1 MAQIALRSFLFASL
15 VWCAPV
21 MAAAQSA
28 PASAAAAA
36 TGADAWVQLANAEAH
51 RGNIDGAIE
60 ALEKA
65 TLAEPGTPSLYA
77 RLSQAY
83 ATAGHGEAALH
94 AIEGALALRPEDAE
108 YLRARG
114 TLATWVG
121 DYRTAQDSY
130 RRLQASRPGDLDI
143 ALALARVSTWAG
155 DTDSAVKQY
164 KRYLAGAGADVAV
177 WLELAKAESWRGN
190 AGAAMK
196 AIEKYRAR
204 GGDRDRY
211 LAETAAVLA
220 SAGRPGKA
228 DDLASSLL
236 AQSPADYEL
245 NFTRAMALANQERTK
260 DALASLETLRQLGP
274 GRPETRTAERVIRT
288 LLSSSAEAPVT
299 AYADSDNL
307 TIQRF
312 APRGVYA
319 FSGGTQLSAGYERS
333 RLEARANSGLD
344 AVDGETRARFD
355 HVWVGAA
362 QRLGWIALN
371 GQAGY
376 ATSGAF
382 DATTYGVGIT
392 ARPADSI
399 RFTLSRTSA
408 PLVISPRTLDLGL
421 VAVANRAQAD
431 WTPTLGTHLV
441 FDASVQ
447 QLSDGNQRWEIT
459 FSPRQTVARVA
470 SFNLDL
476 GASAYRLSTAHD
488 FDHGYYDPR
497 RYEYYAATIYP
508 YLKVRESVGIGISA
522 GLGIQRDNTSPSF
535 HFGGN
540 VGAEATFGI
549 YQPWVVKLNG
559 SATLNG
565 RLDSGAFHGFGAG
578 AALVRRF

>member
-1 MAQIALRSFLFASL
+1 MAQIAVRTIVLASL
-15 VWCAPV
+15 VWCAPI
-21 MAAAQSA
+21 MAVAQSVPPGAA
-28 PASAAAAA
+28 PGV
-36 TGADAWVQLANAEAH
+36 TDADAWVRLADGEAQ

-65 TLAEPGTPSLYA
+65 TLAAPGTASLYA

-83 ATAGHGEAALH
+83 ATGGYAEAALH
-94 AIEGALALRPEDAE
+94 AINGALALQPGQAE
-108 YLRARG
+108 YLRARA

-121 DYRTAQDSY
+121 DYRAAQDSY
-130 RRLQASRPGDLDI
+130 RQLQASQPGDLDI
-143 ALALARVSTWAG
+143 ALGLARVSTWAG
-155 DTDSAVKQY
+155 DTDQAVKQY
-164 KRYLAGAGADVAV
+164 KRYLASNGANVAV

-190 AGAAMK
+190 AAAAIK
-196 AIEKYRAR
+196 AIDTYKAR
-204 GGDRDRY
+204 GGDTDRY

-236 AQSPADYEL
+236 AQSPDNYEL
-245 NFTRAMALANQERTK
+245 NLTRAMALASQERTK

-274 GRPETRTAERVIRT
+274 NRPETRTAERVIRT
-288 LLSSSAEAPVT
+288 LLSSSAESPVT
-299 AYADSDNL
+299 TYADSDHL
-307 TIQRF
+307 TVQRF

-319 FSGGTQLSAGYERS
+319 FSTGSQLSAGYERS
-333 RLEARANSGLD
+333 RLEARSHSGLD
-344 AVDGETRARFD
+344 GVDGGTQAHYD
-355 HVWVGAA
+355 HMWAGAA
-362 QRLGWIALN
+362 QPLGPVVLN
-371 GQAGY
+371 GQVGY
-376 ATSGAF
+376 ATSSGHSS
-382 DATTYGVGIT
+382 TTYGVGLT

-399 RFTLSRTSA
+399 RFTVSRSSA
-408 PLVISPRTLDLGL
+408 PLVVSPRTLDLGL
-421 VAVANRAQAD
+421 IAVANRAQAD
-431 WTPTLGTHLV
+431 WTPTLGTHVVL
-441 FDASVQ
+441 DASFQ
-447 QLSDGNQRWEIT
+447 QLSDGNQRWEVT
-459 FSPRQTVARVA
+459 FSPRQTIARVA
-470 SFNLDL
+470 GFNLDL
-476 GASAYRLSTAHD
+476 GASAYRLTTSHD

-508 YLKVRESVGIGISA
+508 YLKVRENVGVGISA
-522 GLGIQRDNTSPSF
+522 GLGVQRDNTSPSF

>member
-1 MAQIALRSFLFASL
+1 MAQIAVRTFVLASL

-21 MAAAQSA
+21 IAAAQSVPPSAA
-28 PASAAAAA
+28 PAT
-36 TGADAWVQLANAEAH
+36 TGAGAWVQRADAEAE
-51 RGNIDGAIE
+51 RGNMNGAIE

-65 TLAEPGTPSLYA
+65 TLAEPGTASLYA

-94 AIEGALALRPEDAE
+94 AIEGALALRPDDAE

-121 DYRTAQDSY
+121 DYRAAQDSY
-130 RRLQASRPGDLDI
+130 RRLQASRPGDLDV
-143 ALALARVSTWAG
+143 ALGLARVSTWSG
-155 DTDSAVKQY
+155 DTDQAVKQY

-190 AGAAMK
+190 AGAAIK
-196 AIEKYRAR
+196 AIETYRAR
-204 GGDRDRY
+204 GGATDRY

-236 AQSPADYEL
+236 AQSPGNYEL
-245 NFTRAMALANQERTK
+245 NFTRAMALASQERTK

-274 GRPETRTAERVIRT
+274 ARPETRTAERVIRT

-299 AYADSDNL
+299 TYADSDDL
-307 TIQRF
+307 MIQRF
-312 APRGVYA
+312 TPRGVYA
-319 FSGGTQLSAGYERS
+319 FSSGTQLSAGYERS
-333 RLEARANSGLD
+333 RLEARAHSGLD
-344 AVDGETRARFD
+344 GLDGETRARYD
-355 HVWVGAA
+355 HVWAGAA
-362 QRLGWIALN
+362 QRLGWFGIS
-371 GQAGY
+371 GQVGY
-376 ATSGAF
+376 ATSGALE
-382 DATTYGVGIT
+382 DTTYGVGIT

-399 RFTLSRTSA
+399 RFTISRNSA
-408 PLVISPRTLDLGL
+408 PLVVSPRTLDLGL

-431 WTPTLGTHLV
+431 WTPTLGTHVV
-441 FDASVQ
+441 FDAAFQ

-470 SFNLDL
+470 GFNLDL
-476 GASAYRLSTAHD
+476 GGSAYRLSTSHD

-508 YLKVRESVGIGISA
+508 YLKVRENVGVGISA

>member
-1 MAQIALRSFLFASL
+1 MAQIAVRLIVLVTLVCSAPSL
-15 VWCAPV
+15 AL
-21 MAAAQSA
+21 AQSD
-28 PASAAAAA
+28 PHSAAPQAS
-36 TGADAWVQLANAEAH
+36 GADAWVRVADAEAQ

-65 TLAEPGTPSLYA
+65 TVAEPSNASLYA

-94 AIEGALALRPEDAE
+94 AIEGALALQPGHAD

-121 DYRTAQDSY
+121 DYRAAQDSY
-130 RRLQASRPGDLDI
+130 RRLQASHPGDLDI
-143 ALALARVSTWAG
+143 ALGLARVSTWAG
-155 DTDSAVKQY
+155 DTDRAVKQY
-164 KRYLAGAGADVAV
+164 KRYLAANGSNLAV

-190 AGAAMK
+190 TAGAMK
-196 AIEKYRAR
+196 AIETYKAR
-204 GGDRDRY
+204 GGETDRY

-220 SAGRPGKA
+220 GAGRPGKA

-236 AQSPADYEL
+236 TQSPDSYEL
-245 NFTRAMALANQERTK
+245 NFTRAMALASQERTK

-274 GRPETRTAERVIRT
+274 GRPETRTAERVLRT

-299 AYADSDNL
+299 TYADSDNL
-307 TIQRF
+307 TIQRV

-333 RLEARANSGLD
+333 QLEARANSGLE
-344 AVDGETRARFD
+344 ARDGATRMRYD
-355 HVWVGAA
+355 HVWAGAA
-362 QRLGWIALN
+362 QRVGWFAIN

-376 ATSGAF
+376 ATTGVH
-382 DATTYGVGIT
+382 DDTTYAIGIA

-399 RFTLSRTSA
+399 RFTLSRNSA
-408 PLVISPRTLDLGL
+408 PLVVSPRTLDLGL
-421 VAVANRAQAD
+421 TAVAHRAQAD
-431 WTPTLGTHLV
+431 WTPTLGTHV
-441 FDASVQ
+441 VVEASIQ
-447 QLSDGNQRWEIT
+447 QLSDGNQRWEFT
-459 FSPRQTVARVA
+459 VSPRQTVARMA
-470 SFNLDL
+470 GFNLDL
-476 GASAYRLSTAHD
+476 GATAYRLSTSHD

-508 YLKVRESVGIGISA
+508 YLKVRENVGIGISA
-522 GLGIQRDNTSPSF
+522 GLGIQRDNSSPSF